1 MNSHIIGVFPAT
13 VSVLTLVFFAWRAAA
28 IHPLLKKLAFS
39 AGGLVALQVF
49 LGVATLKLHLQVEPL
64 TITHHSIGALLVAT
78 LVAFTTFALRDR
90 SFAPK

>member
-1 MNSHIIGVFPAT
+1 
-13 VSVLTLVFFAWRAAA
+13 
-28 IHPLLKKLAFS
+28 
-39 AGGLVALQVF
+39 
-49 LGVATLKLHLQVEPL
+49 HLQVEPL